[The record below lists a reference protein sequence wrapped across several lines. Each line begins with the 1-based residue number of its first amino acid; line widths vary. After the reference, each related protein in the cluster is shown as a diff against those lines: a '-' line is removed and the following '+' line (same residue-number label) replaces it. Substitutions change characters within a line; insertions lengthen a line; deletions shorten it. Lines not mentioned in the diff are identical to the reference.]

1 MVKAMIILEDCLFY
15 QPIPNTNIQPYCDM
29 LEKNISYCNGC
40 GYYTNY
46 KKVKNMVKTKGNE

>member
-1 MVKAMIILEDCLFY
+1 MIILEDCLFY